1 MPKEDI
7 RQLKAELES
16 LRNQNQQLKIVAHR
30 HLSHQ
35 GNGHKESVVMDK
47 EPILSALST
56 QLSELKAANEA
67 VQKAFTRYTEVQNS
81 LDALLPALELQ
92 MEGWSNEIR
101 NLKDDASANEQA
113 YAELVTQ
120 LDQKIS
126 RLQHVVEEDPY
137 TEVEELKTLVQSLK
151 KRIEELENQPK
162 PPKNDSSPSPKSD
175 DDHDNPFTS
184 LNIFGA

>member
-30 HLSHQ
+30 QLSHQ
-35 GNGHKESVVMDK
+35 GNGHKESVVMGK
-47 EPILSALST
+47 EPILGALST

-101 NLKDDASANEQA
+101 NLKEDASANEQA

-120 LDQKIS
+120 LDQKIL
-126 RLQHVVEEDPY
+126 RLQDVVEEDPY
-137 TEVEELKTLVQSLK
+137 SEVEELKTFVQSLQ
-151 KRIEELENQPK
+151 KRIEELENRPE
-162 PPKNDSSPSPKSD
+162 PPANEPSSSSKSD
-175 DDHDNPFTS
+175 DDQDNPFTS